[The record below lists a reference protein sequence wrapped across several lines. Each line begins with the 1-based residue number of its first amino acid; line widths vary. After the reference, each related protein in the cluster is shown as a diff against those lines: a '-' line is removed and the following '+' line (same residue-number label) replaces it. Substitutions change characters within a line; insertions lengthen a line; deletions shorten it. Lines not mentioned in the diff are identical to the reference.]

1 MIVRLFSWLSQHR
14 LLKQTKWRHKRLPL
28 LKEIIVNLRLQV
40 KWQKLVLQRYLRSP
54 ASQSSEAAT
63 ASTLVISSVVSS
75 ESATVSTSATNSE
88 TSNSTVAT
96 PAKLTNSTDVSSPTL
111 KVQPKTF
118 IDVSSHNGEISVD
131 DYRALACQGVGGV
144 VVKLTED
151 TWYNNPKAPSQVRN
165 AQIAGLQVST
175 YHFSRYTTE
184 EEARAEARFYIQAAQ
199 KLNLL
204 KSTVMVN
211 DFEDSKMLY
220 NINRN
225 TQAWVN
231 EMRKHGY
238 NNLMFYTS
246 ASWLEENNLGYRDPV
261 STSQFGIENF

>member
-1 MIVRLFSWLSQHR
+1 M
-14 LLKQTKWRHKRLPL
+14 
-28 LKEIIVNLRLQV
+28 
-40 KWQKLVLQRYLRSP
+40 
-54 ASQSSEAAT
+54 
-63 ASTLVISSVVSS
+63 
-75 ESATVSTSATNSE
+75 
-88 TSNSTVAT
+88 
-96 PAKLTNSTDVSSPTL
+96 
-111 KVQPKTF
+111 QPKTF

-144 VVKLTED
+144 VVKLIED

-199 KLNLL
+199 NLNLP

-211 DFEDSKMLY
+211 DFEDSKMLP

>member
-1 MIVRLFSWLSQHR
+1 MFLRQH
-14 LLKQTKWRHKRLPL
+14 
-28 LKEIIVNLRLQV
+28 LRYNPQ
-40 KWQKLVLQRYLRSP
+40 
-54 ASQSSEAAT
+54 
-63 ASTLVISSVVSS
+63 
-75 ESATVSTSATNSE
+75 
-88 TSNSTVAT
+88 
-96 PAKLTNSTDVSSPTL
+96 
-111 KVQPKTF
+111 TF

-131 DYRALACQGVGGV
+131 DYRALARQGMGGV

-199 KLNLL
+199 KLNLP

-238 NNLMFYTS
+238 NNLMF
-246 ASWLEENNLGYRDPV
+246 
-261 STSQFGIENF
+261 

>member
-1 MIVRLFSWLSQHR
+1 M
-14 LLKQTKWRHKRLPL
+14 
-28 LKEIIVNLRLQV
+28 
-40 KWQKLVLQRYLRSP
+40 
-54 ASQSSEAAT
+54 
-63 ASTLVISSVVSS
+63 
-75 ESATVSTSATNSE
+75 
-88 TSNSTVAT
+88 
-96 PAKLTNSTDVSSPTL
+96 
-111 KVQPKTF
+111 QPKTF

-144 VVKLTED
+144 VVKLIED
-151 TWYNNPKAPSQVRN
+151 TWYNNPKVPSQVRN

-238 NNLMFYTS
+238 NNLMF
-246 ASWLEENNLGYRDPV
+246 
-261 STSQFGIENF
+261 

>member
-1 MIVRLFSWLSQHR
+1 MFLRQH
-14 LLKQTKWRHKRLPL
+14 
-28 LKEIIVNLRLQV
+28 LRYNPQ
-40 KWQKLVLQRYLRSP
+40 
-54 ASQSSEAAT
+54 
-63 ASTLVISSVVSS
+63 
-75 ESATVSTSATNSE
+75 
-88 TSNSTVAT
+88 
-96 PAKLTNSTDVSSPTL
+96 
-111 KVQPKTF
+111 TF

-144 VVKLTED
+144 VVKLIED

-199 KLNLL
+199 KLNLP

>member
-1 MIVRLFSWLSQHR
+1 M
-14 LLKQTKWRHKRLPL
+14 
-28 LKEIIVNLRLQV
+28 
-40 KWQKLVLQRYLRSP
+40 
-54 ASQSSEAAT
+54 
-63 ASTLVISSVVSS
+63 
-75 ESATVSTSATNSE
+75 
-88 TSNSTVAT
+88 
-96 PAKLTNSTDVSSPTL
+96 
-111 KVQPKTF
+111 QPKTF

-131 DYRALACQGVGGV
+131 DYRALAQGVGGV

-199 KLNLL
+199 KLNLP

-211 DFEDSKMLY
+211 DFEDSKMLP

-238 NNLMFYTS
+238 NNLMF
-246 ASWLEENNLGYRDPV
+246 
-261 STSQFGIENF
+261 